1 MLKLN
6 DDKTEIIHLS
16 SRFRSSMPLEFVNV
30 GQSNIVPASYAR
42 NIGVTIDKHLTLLR
56 HLTGMCQKASLALR
70 NIGRIRRYLD
80 QNCTEKLVHA
90 YVTSRLDYCN
100 SLLSGLP
107 SASLAKLQRLQNAA
121 ARLVTLSK
129 KHEHIT
135 PVLRALHWLPV
146 RQRIVFKIL
155 LLTFKAMT
163 GSAPD
168 YITDLIHHHKPV
180 RQLRSSSQGLL
191 DIPPYCT
198 EFYGARAFSTTAP
211 KLWNKL
217 PPSIRNSSST
227 SSFKRALKTYLFKE
241 AYM

>member
-42 NIGVTIDKHLTLLR
+42 NIGVTIDKHLTLLK

-135 PVLRALHWLPV
+135 PVLHALHWLPV

-191 DIPPYCT
+191 DIPPYYT
-198 EFYGARAFSTTAP
+198 EFYGARAFSTTAH
-211 KLWNKL
+211 NCGINYL
-217 PPSIRNSSST
+217 PPFVIVAPLLRS
-227 SSFKRALKTYLFKE
+227 KE
-241 AYM
+241 L

>member
-129 KHEHIT
+129 KHEHHSRNPYYRNGRYGSPAGWRKLRRFANIALVT
-135 PVLRALHWLPV
+135 PILYSVL
-146 RQRIVFKIL
+146 
-155 LLTFKAMT
+155 
-163 GSAPD
+163 
-168 YITDLIHHHKPV
+168 
-180 RQLRSSSQGLL
+180 
-191 DIPPYCT
+191 
-198 EFYGARAFSTTAP
+198 
-211 KLWNKL
+211 
-217 PPSIRNSSST
+217 
-227 SSFKRALKTYLFKE
+227 LFRL
-241 AYM
+241 